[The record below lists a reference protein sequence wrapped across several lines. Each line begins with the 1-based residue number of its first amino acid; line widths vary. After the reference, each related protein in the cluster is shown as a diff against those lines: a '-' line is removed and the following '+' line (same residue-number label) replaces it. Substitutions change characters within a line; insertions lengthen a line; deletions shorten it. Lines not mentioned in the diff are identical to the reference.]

1 MVRVSPDG
9 CKIILR
15 GRDVVSS
22 LAGACGVRSEM
33 FAAVSKSAVLFKL
46 GGLAQP
52 GVKNTELINL

>member
-9 CKIILR
+9 CKIVFG

-22 LAGACGVRSEM
+22 FAGACGVRSKM

-46 GGLAQP
+46 VGLAQP
-52 GVKNTELINL
+52 GVKNT

>member
-9 CKIILR
+9 CKIVLG
-15 GRDVVSS
+15 GRDVVSTFT
-22 LAGACGVRSEM
+22 GACGVRRKM
-33 FAAVSKSAVLFKL
+33 FAAVSRSAVLFKL